1 MTDTLAMLIP
11 IFAILAVA
19 AVLIVGL
26 TLRAKRRELLHK
38 ERLAAIEKG
47 IEIPQALLAES
58 EAVGPNACLLRGL
71 IWLFTGAAIVLF
83 FLAIWLA
90 GGDRHMLAASSLGL
104 IPAGVGLAYLLVY
117 RKIRSE
123 QAR

>member
-1 MTDTLAMLIP
+1 MTEIVALLIP
-11 IFAILAVA
+11 IVAILAATAIV
-19 AVLIVGL
+19 IVGL
-26 TLRAKRRELLHK
+26 KLRARRRELLHK

-58 EAVGPNACLLRGL
+58 EAVGPNACLVRSL
-71 IWLFTGAAIVLF
+71 IWLFTGVAIAVF
-83 FLAIWLA
+83 FLAVGSA
-90 GGDRHMLAASSLGL
+90 EGNRHALAASALGL

-117 RKIRSE
+117 RKMRAE